1 MTPRNGYTLTVFLL
15 LLWGCAPQ
23 PPLTFTEAVTI
34 APNPNPAVP
43 LAAVL
48 RFAANRPVQTTIRVS
63 DGTHDWELEYE
74 ESRKPEEGFPVVGMR
89 PDRRHQIGVAIRDAD
104 GNEATAADGLEYTTP
119 PLPTEPTEFPPI
131 QVTVKKAGRM
141 EPGITVFSPR
151 RAVVGDLKASAS
163 FGMLA
168 AIDADGEVVWYYRT
182 DSRITD
188 LQRLSNGNFMYITQD
203 YRLVE
208 IDLLGNV
215 VSQWYATGRP
225 LGPTDGT
232 PVETLA
238 FHHEVDEL
246 PSGNLVILGVENRQ
260 IDNYYTSEIDEKAPR
275 KTQNVMGDQIIEF
288 QRDGTETWRWQAF
301 DNLDPLFIGFGNF
314 SGYWVRRGFPD
325 TVDWTHA
332 NGLLY
337 DDADDSVLL
346 NLRHLSAVVKI
357 DRATSEI
364 RWILAEPT
372 GWPKELQSKLLKLE
386 GDNSLWFHYQHA
398 PVPTPHGT
406 LLLFDNGVYKA
417 RPFDPKAPPSESFT
431 RVVEYAIDEESMTA
445 RQVWASKQPG
455 DDTVVTWAMG
465 DVDWLPETGNVLAH
479 YGATISSDQVEE
491 TRWESVLRTIYW
503 SYIRE
508 YSHTTPAELVWEV
521 VLEGNPEKK
530 LGWSIYGGDRY
541 PSLVP

>member
-1 MTPRNGYTLTVFLL
+1 MTPQNGYTLTVFLL
-15 LLWGCAPQ
+15 LLWGCATQ
-23 PPLTFTEAVTI
+23 PPLTFTEAVGI
-34 APNPNPAVP
+34 VPNPNPAVP

-63 DGTHDWELEYE
+63 DGTHEWELEYE
-74 ESRKPEEGFPVVGMR
+74 ESQKPEAGLPVVGMR
-89 PDRRHQIGVAIRDAD
+89 PDRRHEIRVAIRDAD
-104 GNEATAADGLEYTTP
+104 GNEAASASVLEHTTP

-131 QVTVKKAGRM
+131 QVTVKNAGRM

-182 DSRITD
+182 DSRISD

-246 PSGNLVILGVENRQ
+246 PSGNLVILGVENRP

-288 QRDGTETWRWQAF
+288 QRNGTETWRWQAF
-301 DNLDPLFIGFGNF
+301 DNLDPLFIGYGNF

-337 DDADDSVLL
+337 DDADGSVPTTSVGRRENRSRDQSDSLDSRRTDGLAQGTPKQAPQTGRRRQFVVS
-346 NLRHLSAVVKI
+346 LSACAGSHSQRNPAAFRQWSIQGPSLRSQSAAIGELYACRRVRHRRGEH
-357 DRATSEI
+357 DRQAS
-364 RWILAEPT
+364 
-372 GWPKELQSKLLKLE
+372 
-386 GDNSLWFHYQHA
+386 
-398 PVPTPHGT
+398 V
-406 LLLFDNGVYKA
+406 GV
-417 RPFDPKAPPSESFT
+417 ETT
-431 RVVEYAIDEESMTA
+431 R
-445 RQVWASKQPG
+445 RG
-455 DDTVVTWAMG
+455 NRG
-465 DVDWLPETGNVLAH
+465 DVGHGRCGLAARNGQCA
-479 YGATISSDQVEE
+479 GA
-491 TRWESVLRTIYW
+491 LR
-503 SYIRE
+503 R
-508 YSHTTPAELVWEV
+508 H
-521 VLEGNPEKK
+521 
-530 LGWSIYGGDRY
+530 DFQ
-541 PSLVP
+541 